1 MGPNGGQK
9 ACNRKGYLHPRGV
22 FLEEWP
28 CGSRGGVTS
37 SSVLSEQYVLL
48 EELLTTG
55 IFPECG
61 ETCLVETCFS
71 CLVGS
76 RLDIGTREPER
87 GSPLRMQD

>member
-61 ETCLVETCFS
+61 ETCLVSGLT
-71 CLVGS
+71 LVPES
-76 RLDIGTREPER
+76 QREAHHLGCKTEAWQVFPV
-87 GSPLRMQD
+87 